1 MSLSRTMRLAETQVT
16 LRTPLLLLGLWAVL
30 APGQCSKGR
39 PSWRYISSEV
49 VIPRKELQSGKGV
62 QMPGWV
68 SYSLR
73 FGGQRHVIHM
83 RRKKLFVPRHLLLMT
98 QDDQGALQVDS
109 PFIPQDCYYLGY
121 LEEIPLSMVTV
132 ETCYG
137 GIEGI
142 MKLDDLA
149 YEIKPLKDSQR
160 FEHIVSQIVADTN
173 ATGPAYRLGYKED
186 RDALFSQANASAEPR
201 LSSRVFASHYGSI
214 KALVMTSNRMYR
226 VYNNVSKCA
235 TFLIHLSTIIDS
247 IWRGLDLGMFL
258 TAIVIFDQRDPA
270 DMNDHRVPGSGYL
283 EEIPLSMVTVETCYG
298 GIEGIMKLDDLAY
311 EIKPLKDSQRFEH
324 IVSQIVA
331 DTNATGP
338 AYRLGYKEDR
348 DALFSQA
355 NASAEPRLSSR
366 VFASH
371 YGSIKALV
379 MTSNRMY
386 RVYNNVSKC
395 ATFLIHLSTIIDSIW
410 RGLDLGMFLTAIVIF
425 DQRDPADMN
434 DHRVPGSAFYNYFSN
449 TLYRAMSP
457 HSSLI
462 VKRDGPHELQ
472 FSPGIYSMCKAQ
484 NLIMLGAL
492 GRHYLLLAIIAS
504 QQIGRS
510 FGLYFDESTCV
521 CQRRTTCIMYRY
533 PVMTDAFS
541 NCSFLHTQHI
551 LGNDVSL
558 CVFFTQRVYLNKS
571 LTQDRCGNHVVE
583 ETEQCDCGSFK
594 QCYSS
599 PCCNSNC
606 RFTTGSAC
614 DTGRCCTNCTF
625 SPVGTLCRPIQNIC
639 DLPEYCRGL
648 SSMQDGTPCTED
660 GYCYRGNCTDRS
672 IHCKEIFGGKAV
684 NAPRSC
690 YEINKRANRF
700 GHCRRAEMTY
710 RFGSCANADILCGR
724 LQCIN
729 VTHLP
734 QLQEHVAFHQSLILD
749 HLCFG
754 VGSHRGTGTTDVG
767 PVRDGSLCDSGRYC
781 QNSYCNGSIEAMNY
795 DCTPE
800 KCNLR
805 GVCNNLRHC
814 HCHEGWEPPRCLQK
828 GAGGSVDSGP
838 PPRKQRK
845 VTASLWPVVYLRVL
859 FARIYALIAALLFG
873 VATNVRTVKVTEVKE
888 VTVGETKR

>member
-121 LEEIPLSMVTV
+121 LEEIPLSVVTV

-186 RDALFSQANASAEPR
+186 RDP
-201 LSSRVFASHYGSI
+201 
-214 KALVMTSNRMYR
+214 
-226 VYNNVSKCA
+226 
-235 TFLIHLSTIIDS
+235 
-247 IWRGLDLGMFL
+247 
-258 TAIVIFDQRDPA
+258 
-270 DMNDHRVPGSGYL
+270 
-283 EEIPLSMVTVETCYG
+283 
-298 GIEGIMKLDDLAY
+298 
-311 EIKPLKDSQRFEH
+311 
-324 IVSQIVA
+324 
-331 DTNATGP
+331 
-338 AYRLGYKEDR
+338 
-348 DALFSQA
+348 LFSQA

-648 SSMQDGTPCTED
+648 SSKCPNNVYMQDGTPCTED

>member
-132 ETCYG
+132 DTCYR

-201 LSSRVFASHYGSI
+201 LSSRVFASHYASI

-270 DMNDHRVPGSGYL
+270 DMNDHRVPGSG
-283 EEIPLSMVTVETCYG
+283 
-298 GIEGIMKLDDLAY
+298 
-311 EIKPLKDSQRFEH
+311 
-324 IVSQIVA
+324 
-331 DTNATGP
+331 
-338 AYRLGYKEDR
+338 
-348 DALFSQA
+348 
-355 NASAEPRLSSR
+355 
-366 VFASH
+366 
-371 YGSIKALV
+371 
-379 MTSNRMY
+379 
-386 RVYNNVSKC
+386 
-395 ATFLIHLSTIIDSIW
+395 
-410 RGLDLGMFLTAIVIF
+410 
-425 DQRDPADMN
+425 
-434 DHRVPGSAFYNYFSN
+434 FYSYFSN
-449 TLYRAMSP
+449 TLNTAMNP

-472 FSPGIYSMCKAQ
+472 FSPGTYSMCKRQ

-510 FGLYFDESTCV
+510 FGLLYDASTCV

-541 NCSFLHTQHI
+541 NCSFEHTQNI
-551 LGNDVSL
+551 LGNDVSK

-648 SSMQDGTPCTED
+648 SSKCPNDVYMQDGTPCTED

-734 QLQEHVAFHQSLILD
+734 QLQEHVALHQSLILD